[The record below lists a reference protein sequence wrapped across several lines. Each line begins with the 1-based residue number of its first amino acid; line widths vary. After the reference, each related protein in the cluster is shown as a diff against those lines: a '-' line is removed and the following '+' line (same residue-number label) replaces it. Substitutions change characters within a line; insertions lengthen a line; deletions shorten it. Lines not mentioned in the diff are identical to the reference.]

1 MNGWNDGSWVWGIV
15 MMVVMVGVVAL
26 VVWAIVRS
34 GDRPREHR
42 PDALEI
48 LEERF
53 ARAEI
58 DQEEFE
64 QRRHILRSAN
74 DRRDGLTP
82 S

>member
-1 MNGWNDGSWVWGIV
+1 MMDGWDGTSWVWGIA

-26 VVWAIVRS
+26 VVWAIVRAGS
-34 GDRPREHR
+34 GPREHR

-64 QRRHILRSAN
+64 RRRQVLQKR
-74 DRRDGLTP
+74 
-82 S
+82 